1 MKQFQRLFQIEREG
15 FVTMAAKLAAV
26 QGSAIVVV
34 RESWGAESALTM
46 GPGKRCLSAG
56 GGREGA
62 GLDPMMKR
70 SGVGPPWRAHA
81 HHS

>member
-46 GPGKRCLSAG
+46 GPGKRL
-56 GGREGA
+56 
-62 GLDPMMKR
+62 
-70 SGVGPPWRAHA
+70 
-81 HHS
+81 